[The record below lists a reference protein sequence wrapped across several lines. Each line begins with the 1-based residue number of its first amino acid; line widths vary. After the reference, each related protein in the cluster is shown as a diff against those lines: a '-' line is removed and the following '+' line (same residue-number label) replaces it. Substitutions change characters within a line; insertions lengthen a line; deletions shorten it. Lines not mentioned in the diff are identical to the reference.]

1 MAFGREEGGALG
13 RVTDKQ
19 VRTLNEE
26 MAKHG
31 QVGRAAMKADM
42 DRKTARSYLRLKKL
56 PSQLPVERTW
66 KTHADPFAEDWPE
79 IAERLAAAPE
89 LEAKGLFQDL
99 QSKRPGVYQDGQ
111 LRTFQRRVKVW
122 QVEHGPDKEIYFPQ
136 EHVPGEAMQVDF
148 TWGTELGVTIQ
159 GDAFDHL
166 LCHVVLPYS
175 NWGWV
180 TVCQSESMLALR
192 RGIPAALIQLG
203 RIPRYCQTDNS
214 TSATHKISAKEEVEV
229 TATGEEIG
237 AIRRT
242 SGRKPRA
249 FNDDYWDMMVGHYDI
264 QVRTIRVGKS
274 EQNGDVEASNN
285 ALKNRLHQHLL
296 LRGHRDFPTVEA
308 WEAWAQGVCR
318 LANSRRKHVEEELAA
333 MRPLRVEAFAE
344 FDEWRIKVSQESTL
358 LVKRNTYSV
367 PPRLAGEWVR
377 VRLYEMTLE
386 VWFADR
392 RMLVLPRLL
401 GEYRTR
407 IDYRHVV
414 KAMLKKP
421 GAFAHYRH
429 REAMLPGP
437 VWHQALAALQ
447 EGLGERRGEVA
458 YLRNLNLAAEEMECD
473 VEAAMVLL
481 MEAGHLPEPARVKE
495 LMGLANPVE
504 VPDLKPLEVD
514 LGAFDALL
522 PGLFSEAV

>member
-1 MAFGREEGGALG
+1 MAFGRGEGVAVG

-19 VRTLNEE
+19 VRRLNEE

-31 QVGRAAMKADM
+31 QIGRAAMKANI
-42 DRKTARSYLRLKKL
+42 DRKTARNYIRVKKF
-56 PSQLPVERTW
+56 PSQMPIERHW

-79 IAERLAAAPE
+79 LAERLAAAPE
-89 LEAKGLFQDL
+89 LQAKGLFEEL
-99 QSKRPGVYQDGQ
+99 QSKRPGVYQDSQ
-111 LRTFQRRVKVW
+111 LRTFQRRVKTW
-122 QVEHGPDKEIYFPQ
+122 QIQHGPDKEIFFPQ
-136 EHVPGEAMQVDF
+136 EHVPGEAMQTDF
-148 TWGTELGVTIQ
+148 TSATELGVTIQ
-159 GDAFDHL
+159 GEAFDHL

-192 RGIPAALIQLG
+192 RGIPAALAQLG
-203 RIPRYCQTDNS
+203 RIPRFSQTDNS
-214 TSATHKISAKEEVEV
+214 TSATHKISAKAEVEV
-229 TATGEEIG
+229 TATGEAIAG
-237 AIRRT
+237 AHRTNGRR
-242 SGRKPRA
+242 PRA
-249 FNDDYWDMMVGHYDI
+249 FNNDYWDMMVGHYDI
-264 QVRTIRVGKS
+264 QVRTIGVRKS

-285 ALKNRLHQHLL
+285 ALKTRLHQHLL
-296 LRGHRDFPTVEA
+296 LRGHRDFPSVEA
-308 WEAWAQGVCR
+308 WETWAQGVCR
-318 LANSRRKHVEEELAA
+318 LANARRKRVEEELAA
-333 MRPLRVEAFAE
+333 MRPLRVETFAE
-344 FDEWRIKVSQESTL
+344 FDEWRIKVSEESTL

-367 PPRLAGEWVR
+367 PPRLAEEWVR
-377 VRLYEMTLE
+377 VRLYEMSRE
-386 VWFADR
+386 VWYADR
-392 RMLVLPRLL
+392 RMLVLPRIL

-414 KAMLKKP
+414 KSMLKKP

-447 EGLGERRGEVA
+447 EGLGERKGEVA

-481 MEAGHLPEPARVKE
+481 MEAGLLPEVTRVKD
-495 LMGLANPVE
+495 LMGLAQPTE

-522 PGLFSEAV
+522 PDLLSEAI